1 MFIMGKAAKGSM
13 FGRDIGMDLGTST
26 CLVYVKGRGVI
37 LQEPS
42 VVAVD
47 KHTGKVITVGQE
59 AERMLSHTPGD
70 LVAIRPLRAGL
81 ISDYAMTERIL
92 REALCK
98 TSGSRVFKPR
108 LVISVPVSITEVEER
123 ALIDAGLQA
132 GARRVYL
139 LEEPLAAAL
148 GAGIDITKADGNMVL
163 DIGAGSTDIAV
174 LSLSSIVESTSLKAA
189 GDQFDE
195 AIVKYIRRKHNVLIG
210 ERIAEELKRRIGC
223 VVPRL
228 LEVSTEVKG
237 RSLTTGLPETFTITS
252 TDMVQAVQPVT
263 SQILESIQ
271 TILERTPPELVL
283 DIEKNGILLTGGG
296 SLLWGF
302 DQLITKHT
310 GIKTR
315 VLDDPITV
323 VALGTGKTL
332 EHLGDLQEGTKSASF
347 PKAMKQ

>member
-1 MFIMGKAAKGSM
+1 MGKAVKGSM
-13 FGRDIGMDLGTST
+13 FGRDIGMDLGSST
-26 CLVYVKGRGVI
+26 CLVYVKGQGLI

-47 KHTGKVITVGQE
+47 KQSGKVLTVGEE
-59 AERMLSHTPGD
+59 AERMLSRTPGD
-70 LVAIRPLRAGL
+70 LVAVRPLRTGV

-92 REALCK
+92 REALRK
-98 TSGSRVFKPR
+98 VSGSRVFKPR
-108 LVISVPVSITEVEER
+108 LVICVPVRMTEVEER

-139 LEEPLAAAL
+139 LEEPLAAAI
-148 GAGIDITKADGNMVL
+148 GAGIDISKADGTMVV

-174 LSLSSIVESTSLKAA
+174 LSLSGIVESLSLKAA

-210 ERIAEELKRRIGC
+210 ERIAEELKCSIGC
-223 VVPRL
+223 VLPRPS
-228 LEVSTEVKG
+228 EVSVEVKG
-237 RSLTTGLPETFTITS
+237 RSLSSGLPETFTLTS
-252 TDMVQAVQPVT
+252 TEMVAALQPV
-263 SQILESIQ
+263 SNQILESLQ

-302 DQLITKHT
+302 DQLIPTRT

-315 VLDDPITV
+315 LLDDPITAI
-323 VALGTGKTL
+323 ALGTGKTL
-332 EHLGDLQEGTKSASF
+332 EHLSQLQEGTRNAAF
-347 PKAMKQ
+347 LNAMKQ